1 MKTLVTGMIPKN
13 DREREL
19 MEFWYN
25 KGYAEAELMAVVAKD
40 KRKVSIVV
48 TDKKKRKVL
57 RTL

>member
-1 MKTLVTGMIPKN
+1 MKTSFTQMLPKN

-25 KGYAEAELMAVVAKD
+25 KGYAEAELMAKCNAN
-40 KRKVSIVV
+40 KRKVSLVV

-57 RTL
+57 RTI